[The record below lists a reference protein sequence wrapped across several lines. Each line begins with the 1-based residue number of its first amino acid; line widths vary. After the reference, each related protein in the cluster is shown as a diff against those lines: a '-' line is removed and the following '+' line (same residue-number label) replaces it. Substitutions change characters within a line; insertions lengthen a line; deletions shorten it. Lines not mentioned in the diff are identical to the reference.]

1 MIRVLI
7 AILLLP
13 WVVGFALQLP
23 SLAKDIFVRPVPL
36 FPFALGLGSYALV
49 WFFMIRKKRDTGVW
63 DTFEHELTHAIFC
76 VLLFKKVHAFHA
88 SSNADQDGHLGYVS
102 HEGATGFRET
112 LITLAPYFFPTYT
125 VFLFLI
131 RLLVAESYLWY
142 FDIVVGAS
150 FSYHLISTWQE
161 FGFHQQDIKSQ
172 TPFFSVSFILLSN
185 IIINPMV
192 LLVIHQGWGAVPE
205 YLRDGFLWP
214 YYFTFG

>member
-1 MIRVLI
+1 MIRFLV

-36 FPFALGLGSYALV
+36 FPFALGLSSYALV

-63 DTFEHELTHAIFC
+63 DTFEHELTQAIFC

-88 SSNADQDGHLGYVS
+88 GAEADQDGRLGYIS

-172 TPFFSVSFILLSN
+172 TPFFSVSFILLAN

-192 LLVIHQGWGAVPE
+192 LLVVHQGWGAVPD
-205 YLRDGFLWP
+205 YLREGFLWP

>member
-1 MIRVLI
+1 VIRFLI

-88 SSNADQDGHLGYVS
+88 GAEADQDGRLGYIS
-102 HEGATGFRET
+102 HEGATGFRGT

-172 TPFFSVSFILLSN
+172 TPFFSVSFILLAN

-192 LLVIHQGWGAVPE
+192 LLVVHQGWGAVPD
-205 YLRDGFLWP
+205 YLREGFLWP
-214 YYFTFG
+214 YYFTIG

>member
-1 MIRVLI
+1 VIRFLI

-13 WVVGFALQLP
+13 WVVGFTLQLP

-63 DTFEHELTHAIFC
+63 DTFEHEFTHAIFC

-88 SSNADQDGHLGYVS
+88 GAEADQDGRLGYIS

-150 FSYHLISTWQE
+150 FSYYLISIWQE
-161 FGFHQQDIKSQ
+161 FGFNQQDIKSQ
-172 TPFFSVSFILLSN
+172 TPFFSVPFILLAN
-185 IIINPMV
+185 IIINPIV
-192 LLVIHQGWGAVPE
+192 LLVVHQGWGAVPD
-205 YLRDGFLWP
+205 YLREGFLWP
-214 YYFTFG
+214 CFFTFG

>member
-1 MIRVLI
+1 MVRILI

-88 SSNADQDGHLGYVS
+88 GAEADQDGRLGYIS

-172 TPFFSVSFILLSN
+172 TPFFSVSFILLAN

-192 LLVIHQGWGAVPE
+192 LLVVHQGWVAVPD
-205 YLRDGFLWP
+205 YLREGFLWP

>member
-1 MIRVLI
+1 VIRFLI

-23 SLAKDIFVRPVPL
+23 SLAKGIFVRPVPL
-36 FPFALGLGSYALV
+36 FPFALGLGSYVLV

-88 SSNADQDGHLGYVS
+88 GAEADQDGRLGYIS

-172 TPFFSVSFILLSN
+172 TPFFSVSFILLAN

-192 LLVIHQGWGAVPE
+192 LLVVHQGWGAVPD
-205 YLRDGFLWP
+205 YLREGFLWP
-214 YYFTFG
+214 YYFTIG

>member
-1 MIRVLI
+1 VIRFLI

-88 SSNADQDGHLGYVS
+88 GAEADQDGRLGYIS

-172 TPFFSVSFILLSN
+172 TPFFSVSFILLAN

-192 LLVIHQGWGAVPE
+192 LLVVHQGWGAVPD
-205 YLRDGFLWP
+205 YLREGFLWP